1 MPIEEPNK
9 AWPAVGAPPT
19 MVAARTQ
26 LREGSRGAYL
36 GRGEMEKRG
45 QEGAG
50 SQEALCRLVRRQPPP
65 EAGLQGT
72 GLLSPRGLARSWP
85 QGHTA
90 TFLSGADQ
98 GGTDKPCGL
107 LRLPGAELDQVG
119 ASHQGKHQTRVETA
133 GLEIPLSFL

>member
-1 MPIEEPNK
+1 MGPVWEEVR
-9 AWPAVGAPPT
+9 WRW
-19 MVAARTQ
+19 VAFQ
-26 LREGSRGAYL
+26 
-36 GRGEMEKRG
+36 EKRG

-72 GLLSPRGLARSWP
+72 SLLASPGD
-85 QGHTA
+85 GHTA
-90 TFLSGADQ
+90 SLLSGADQ

-107 LRLPGAELDQVG
+107 LRLPGVELDQVG
-119 ASHQGKHQTRVETA
+119 ASHQGKLQTRVETA